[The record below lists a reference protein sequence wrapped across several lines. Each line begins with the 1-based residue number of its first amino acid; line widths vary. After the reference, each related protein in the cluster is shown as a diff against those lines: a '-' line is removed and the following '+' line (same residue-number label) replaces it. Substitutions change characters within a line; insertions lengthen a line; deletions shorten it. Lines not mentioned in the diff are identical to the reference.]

1 VQDKTRRQHLDEL
14 ASDELAS
21 DELPDLSNPE
31 TTISPDLA
39 FAHRLA
45 DATDAIA
52 LRHFVAGDTA
62 WRAKSDGS
70 PVSIADEQVER
81 TLRTLILR
89 DRPGDAVLGEEFGAT
104 GQSRRRWI
112 IDAIDGTASFLAG
125 EPEWSTLIA
134 LEDQGVI
141 ALGLVTAPALQ
152 RRWWAARGTGAW
164 TRSTARTEPAT
175 VEPLVITGSARLGE
189 ASIGIWPPPPRL
201 GPAHTAI
208 AARLAA
214 TAGATR
220 PVLNWADPAPS
231 SDPIRK
237 PSTGTGTCHGA
248 LLVAT
253 GQLDAF
259 LLLGAGP
266 WDVAPLVPIIEEAGG
281 SYTDL
286 TTTPSAGTASALFTN
301 PALRQ
306 QILNATNHRF

>member
-1 VQDKTRRQHLDEL
+1 V
-14 ASDELAS
+14 
-21 DELPDLSNPE
+21 N
-31 TTISPDLA
+31 TINPDLA

-45 DATDAIA
+45 DAADAIA
-52 LRHFVAGDTA
+52 LRHFATGDTA

-81 TLRTLILR
+81 TLRTLIQR
-89 DRPGDAVLGEEFGAT
+89 DRPGEAVLGEEFGAT

-134 LEDQGVI
+134 LEDHGTI
-141 ALGLVTAPALQ
+141 TLGLVTAPALQ

-164 TRSTARTEPAT
+164 TSPTTRNEPTT
-175 VEPLVITGSARLGE
+175 VQPLVITGAENLDD
-189 ASIGIWPPPPRL
+189 ASVGIWPPPPRL
-201 GPAHTAI
+201 SPAHTELAARIAAI
-208 AARLAA
+208 AGVARPA
-214 TAGATR
+214 
-220 PVLNWADPAPS
+220 LNWVDPTPPNN
-231 SDPIRK
+231 PIRK
-237 PSTGTGTCHGA
+237 PSTGTGICHGA

-266 WDVAPLVPIIEEAGG
+266 WDIAPLVPIIEEAGG

-286 TTTPSAGTASALFTN
+286 TTTPSTDTVSALFTN
-301 PALRQ
+301 PALHQ
-306 QILNATNHRF
+306 QILNAANHRS